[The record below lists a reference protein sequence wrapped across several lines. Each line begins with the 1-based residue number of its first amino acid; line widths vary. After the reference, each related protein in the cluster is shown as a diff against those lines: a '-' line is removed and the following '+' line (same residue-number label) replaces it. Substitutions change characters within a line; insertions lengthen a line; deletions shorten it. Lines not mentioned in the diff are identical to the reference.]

1 MQLDQILPNIYLGTC
16 PESVTDIDW
25 MPRQFGISAVLN
37 LQTKDDF
44 QAWQIDWDVLE
55 THYRR
60 AGIALRWISIR
71 DFDWDDLQRRLPLAV
86 EALAELVDSS
96 QVAYV
101 HCTAGVNRSPTVV
114 IAYLHWVQ
122 HRPLAEALDYV
133 MQRRPCDPSIEAIEK
148 AVWGGD
154 TPPETHSGY
163 DPK

>member
-25 MPRQFGISAVLN
+25 MQRQFGISAVLN

-44 QAWQIDWDVLE
+44 QAWHIDWDALE
-55 THYRR
+55 THYRT
-60 AGIALRWISIR
+60 AGIALRRISIR
-71 DFDWDDLQRRLPLAV
+71 DFDWDDLQRQLPLAV
-86 EALAELVDSS
+86 EALVELVDCS

-133 MQRRPCDPSIEAIEK
+133 MQRRPSNPSIEAIEK
-148 AVWGGD
+148 AVWDGD
-154 TPPETHSGY
+154 TPPEANSPD